1 MARSA
6 KPQAVVT
13 QVLSVSQTMVQRLT
27 MTAE

>member
-13 QVLSVSQTMVQRLT
+13 QVLNASQTILRRL
-27 MTAE
+27 MMSVE